1 MHYNP
6 PMPVA
11 REKLDAYM
19 RQGMTLLELL
29 MVLTILAAIVFVA
42 IPTLRPVKAT
52 SMEAFA
58 RERLRFIAE
67 REQAYFLRNGN
78 YDRFSVLTARENG
91 GPFLDSRFATDDY
104 RERGIIFTGPQDKS
118 DKLLLEAQLPDG
130 TRIMLNE
137 KGEFK
142 VAAPSGSG
150 DLIPNPQDIAP
161 EIPRIGGEQPAQPAQ
176 PGPQPQP
183 QPRLKPGGGGGEPPP
198 ELPMPGG

>member
-1 MHYNP
+1 
-6 PMPVA
+6 MPVA
-11 REKLDAYM
+11 REKLVAYM

-29 MVLTILAAIVFVA
+29 MALTIVTAIVFVA

-52 SMEAFA
+52 SIEAFA
-58 RERLRFIAE
+58 RERLRFIAQ
-67 REQAYFLRNGN
+67 REQAYFLRNGS
-78 YDRFSVLTARENG
+78 YDRFSVLASPENG

-142 VAAPSGSG
+142 VASPSGSG
-150 DLIPNPQDIAP
+150 DLIPNPQDMVP
-161 EIPRIGGEQPAQPAQ
+161 EIPRVGGEQPAQPAQ

-183 QPRLKPGGGGGEPPP
+183 QPRPRPRPPGGGGGEPPP
-198 ELPMPGG
+198 LPMPGG